1 MKIIT
6 GNICAPK
13 GFLASGTFAGIKRNA
28 TKKDVALIYSEEPAV
43 AAAMFT
49 TNQVKA
55 APLLLTQQ
63 HLQQTHKLQAVI
75 VNSGNA
81 NACTGEQGMR
91 DAIAMANTT
100 AAALKIKPEAV
111 AVSSTGVI
119 GVPLPIEKI
128 TSNIGQAVDQL
139 SATENL
145 DAAIAIMTT
154 DTFPK
159 PIAVECEIAGKTV
172 RIGGITKGSGMIHPM
187 MATMLAFITT
197 DVAISQEALQ
207 HALKLATDASFHMIT
222 VDGESST
229 NDMVLIL
236 ANGMAGNAEIS
247 SIESPEWQTFFQAL
261 QFVCIDLA
269 KQIAKDGEGATK
281 LIEVHLSGASTLAD
295 ARIAARNICRSSLVK
310 AAVFG
315 EDANWGRIV
324 SAIGAS
330 GIVVHPEKISVSL
343 EDLNLF
349 KQGQPVAFDEALART
364 LLQEKTVR
372 FFVDLGMGE
381 EKTTAWGCDLT
392 YDYVK
397 INASYRT

>member
-1 MKIIT
+1 MKIIS
-6 GNICAPK
+6 GNICAPN
-13 GFLASGTFAGIKRNA
+13 GFLASGIFAGIKRNA
-28 TKKDVALIYSEEPAV
+28 TKKDIALIYSEQPAL
-43 AAAMFT
+43 AAGMFT
-49 TNQVKA
+49 INQVKA
-55 APLLLTQQ
+55 APLLVTQQ
-63 HLQQTHKLQAVI
+63 HLQQTDKLQAVI
-75 VNSGNA
+75 INSGNA
-81 NACTGEQGMR
+81 NACTGEKGMQ
-91 DAIAMANTT
+91 DAVAMATTT
-100 AAALKIKPEAV
+100 AAALKIKPETV

-128 TSNIGQAVDQL
+128 TSNLNQAVDKL
-139 SATENL
+139 SKIENL

-159 PIAVECEIAGKTV
+159 ALAVECEIAGKTV
-172 RIGGITKGSGMIHPM
+172 RIGGIAKGSGMIHPM

-197 DVAISQEALQ
+197 DAAISKEALQ
-207 HALKLATDASFHMIT
+207 HALKQATDASFHMIT

-236 ANGMAGNAEIS
+236 ANGMAENAEIS
-247 SIESPEWQTFFQAL
+247 SIESSEWQTFFQAL

-269 KQIAKDGEGATK
+269 KQIARDGEGSTK
-281 LIEVHLSGASTLAD
+281 LIEVHLSGAATLAD

-310 AAVFG
+310 TAVFG

-330 GIVVHPEKISVSL
+330 GIAVDSEKISVSL
-343 EDLNLF
+343 ENLELF
-349 KQGQPVAFDEALART
+349 KKGQPIAFDEALGRT

-372 FFVDLGMGE
+372 FFVDLGMGQE
-381 EKTTAWGCDLT
+381 QTIAWGCDLT